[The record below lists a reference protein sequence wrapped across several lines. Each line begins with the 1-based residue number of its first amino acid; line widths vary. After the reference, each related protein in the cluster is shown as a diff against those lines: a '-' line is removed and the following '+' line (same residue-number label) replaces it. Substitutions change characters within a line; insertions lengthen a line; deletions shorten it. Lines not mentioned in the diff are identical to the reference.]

1 MILFVNFIYFNRL
14 NIPDDS
20 FALDYLHVQLS
31 LFYSV
36 PVINWPVCV
45 CLIL

>member
-20 FALDYLHVQLS
+20 FALDYLHS
-31 LFYSV
+31 GEADTR
-36 PVINWPVCV
+36 P
-45 CLIL
+45 